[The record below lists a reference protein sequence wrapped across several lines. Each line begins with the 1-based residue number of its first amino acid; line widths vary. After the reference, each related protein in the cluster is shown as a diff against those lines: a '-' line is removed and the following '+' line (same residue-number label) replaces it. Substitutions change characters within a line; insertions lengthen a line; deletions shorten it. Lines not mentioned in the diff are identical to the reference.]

1 MNWKGMMVVVLSALL
16 YLPAASAASNP
27 VAAQLTTSKGTAV
40 INGVAAPGVTSV
52 FAGDCIAT
60 AKQSLTSLTFP
71 GGDAIVIPELSKA
84 VLGVEDGHLFITLEE
99 GSLSVLNKNSTP
111 IEIRA
116 AGARIEAA
124 NGKAA
129 LYEVTLH
136 GNALLVVSRSGMAHV
151 EAANRSGDVPTGMAL
166 KATFAPAQQ
175 PVQGVY
181 KNGFTM
187 TAVDWS
193 ILGIAAATGLGVG
206 IYEATKGSSSSPS

>member
-1 MNWKGMMVVVLSALL
+1 MNWKGMMVVVFSALL

-27 VAAQLTTSKGTAV
+27 IAAQLTTSKGTAL
-40 INGVAAPGVTSV
+40 INGVTAPEVTSV
-52 FAGDCIAT
+52 FAGDRIVT

-84 VLGVEDGHLFITLEE
+84 VLGVEDGHLFITLED

-124 NGKAA
+124 NGKSA

-136 GNALLVVSRSGMAHV
+136 GNALTVVSRNGVAHV

-166 KATFAPAQQ
+166 KATFAPAKQTT
-175 PVQGVY
+175 QGVY
-181 KNGFTM
+181 SNGFTM

-206 IYEATKGSSSSPS
+206 VYEATKGSSSSPS